1 MDLQVSDEETN
12 VMKFLMEDSD
22 NEADLLAYIEE
33 AGGIEWCRN
42 FRIDQSVY
50 PLLVVDGGTL
60 LHQCLFHTSCVRM
73 NLLIQL
79 GVEVDEK
86 DSMGCTVLHH
96 LCGKSLLFERGLD
109 GAPET
114 FEYREVVDEKI
125 RALIEHG
132 ANLEIRDP
140 SNCTALIRA
149 LQGGWTTRPTV
160 VDTLLEFN
168 ADVTA
173 EDSDGMT
180 ALHFASL
187 GNNGDILKRLLDL
200 DILNIDQTCKE
211 DGTTPLHWADLETLP
226 VLLRAG
232 ADMTIKDE
240 QDGHTPIE
248 NWLEQYSWSAYEA
261 QLQEE
266 GVAQNQEDG
275 VEFRNWVDQME
286 EIWDLE
292 IESRRNECKA
302 FLMGGQKRLGEKS
315 LLYKLDPEILR
326 MILDSTGRIPPGQH
340 AGYER

>member
-1 MDLQVSDEETN
+1 MELLVSDEETN
-12 VMKFLMEDSD
+12 VMKFLMDDSD
-22 NEADLLAYIEE
+22 NEADLLAYIYE
-33 AGGIEWCRN
+33 AGGIEWCIN
-42 FRIDQSVY
+42 FRIDQSMY
-50 PLLVVDGGTL
+50 PVLVVDGGTL

-86 DSMGCTVLHH
+86 DSQGCTVLHH
-96 LCGKSLLFERGLD
+96 LCGKSQLFERGQD

-140 SNCTALIRA
+140 SNSTALLRA
-149 LQGGWTTRPTV
+149 LRGGWTTRPTV

-173 EDSDGMT
+173 EDSDGWT
-180 ALHFASL
+180 ALFFASL
-187 GNNGDILKRLLDL
+187 ANNGDILKRLLDL
-200 DILNIDQTCKE
+200 DVLNIDQTCEE
-211 DGTTPLHWADLETLP
+211 DGSTALHWSGLETLP

-232 ADMTIKDE
+232 ANMAIKDE
-240 QDGHTPIE
+240 EYRYTPIE
-248 NWLEQYSWSAYEA
+248 NWLEQYSWPAYTA
-261 QLQEE
+261 R
-266 GVAQNQEDG
+266 NQEDG
-275 VEFRNWVDQME
+275 IEFRNWVDEME

-302 FLMGGQKRLGEKS
+302 FAMGGHTRLGEES
-315 LLYKLDPEILR
+315 RLNNLDPEILR
-326 MILDSTGRIPPGQH
+326 MILDSTGRIPPPQH
-340 AGYER
+340 EGYEQP